1 MRERTFAQGDIKA
14 SRLGLGTATWGA
26 GTSEDDAAAQ
36 LRMFTEAGGTLL
48 DTANV
53 YGNGKSEIILGA
65 LLTSTYRRADFV
77 LTTKAG
83 LVPGKHPLRTDAS
96 HARMLSE
103 LDTSLRRLGTDHV
116 DLWQVHT
123 WDREVSI
130 EETMSALDTAVTS
143 GRARMAGIC
152 NFCGWQTATAAT
164 LQQFHGRKPLATIEV
179 EYSLAQRGIE
189 REVVPAARQFGL
201 DILPWAPLGR
211 GVLSGKYRDGI
222 PDSRRDS
229 TFFRWYVE
237 RYATSERLGR
247 VVGELL
253 ACAAELGQ
261 PPVAVALSWVRDRPG
276 VLAPLVGAR
285 SAGQLVDSLRSEDVE
300 LPPELRQRLDKV
312 SATPI
317 TYPERQM

>member
-1 MRERTFAQGDIKA
+1 MKQRTFSRGDVKV
-14 SRLGLGTATWGA
+14 SRLGLGTATWGT
-26 GTSEDDAAAQ
+26 GTSEDDAAEQ
-36 LRMFTEAGGTLL
+36 LRLFLEAGGTLV

-53 YGNGKSEIILGA
+53 YGESETVIGRLLAGA
-65 LLTSTYRRADFV
+65 FQREDVV
-77 LTTKAG
+77 LATKAG
-83 LVPGKHPLRTDAS
+83 LVPGRHPLRTDAS
-96 HARMLSE
+96 YARMLSE
-103 LDTSLRRLGTDHV
+103 LDNSLRRLGTDHV

-123 WDREVSI
+123 WDREVPI
-130 EETMSALDTAVTS
+130 EETMSALDAAVTS
-143 GRARMAGIC
+143 GRARMVGIC

-164 LQQFHGRKPLATIEV
+164 VQQLRAGQPLATVEV

-189 REVVPAARQFGL
+189 REVAPAAQQFGV

-211 GVLSGKYRDGI
+211 GVLSGKYRDGV
-222 PDSRRDS
+222 PESKRDS
-229 TFFRWYVE
+229 TLFRWYVE

-253 ACAAELGQ
+253 ACAAQLGQ

-300 LPPELRQRLDKV
+300 LPQELRQRLDKI

>member
-1 MRERTFAQGDIKA
+1 MKQRTFTHGDVRV

-26 GTSEDDAAAQ
+26 TTSQDDAAQQ
-36 LRMFTEAGGTLL
+36 LRLFLEAGGTLL

-53 YGNGKSEIILGA
+53 YAESETVIGRLLAGA
-65 LLTSTYRRADFV
+65 FRRGDFV
-77 LTTKAG
+77 LATKAG
-83 LVPGKHPLRTDAS
+83 LVPGRHPLRTDAS
-96 HARMLSE
+96 YARMLSE
-103 LDTSLRRLGTDHV
+103 LDNSLRRLGTDYV

-123 WDREVSI
+123 WDREVPI
-130 EETMSALDTAVTS
+130 EETMSALDAAVTS
-143 GRARMAGIC
+143 GRARMVGLC
-152 NFCGWQTATAAT
+152 NFCGWQTATAVT
-164 LQQFHGRKPLATIEV
+164 VQRLRGGQPLATVEV

-189 REVVPAARQFGL
+189 REVAPAAREFRL

-211 GVLSGKYRDGI
+211 GVLSGKYRDGV
-222 PDSRRDS
+222 PGSRRDS

-253 ACAAELGQ
+253 ACAAELDQ

-285 SAGQLVDSLRSEDVE
+285 SAAQLVDSLRSEDVE
-300 LPPELRQRLDKV
+300 LPEEIRQRLDKI